1 MVGLFKCQHYFNKIC
16 YESEEDA
23 NERHLLFQ
31 QQYMYKFVTLEVTVG
46 SELFSVAQFP
56 WILQYL
62 ATNCHYNELRVK
74 MLTQCL
80 MFL

>member
-1 MVGLFKCQHYFNKIC
+1 
-16 YESEEDA
+16 
-23 NERHLLFQ
+23 
-31 QQYMYKFVTLEVTVG
+31 MYKFVTLEVTVG
-46 SELFSVAQFP
+46 SELFLVAQFP